1 MNNVLGIVFSNMH
14 DYLISELTAVR
25 CMGSVPVGGR
35 YRMID
40 FALSGF
46 VNSQIENV
54 GIVTKSN
61 YQSLMDH
68 LGSGTE
74 WDLSRRHG
82 GLTILPP
89 FGSAGTG
96 GMYRGKVE
104 AFHGIKSFVR
114 KSPGDYVLSVDCDFI
129 ANIDYTDF
137 IEQHLNGDAD
147 ISVMYK
153 KMQLTGEKDKDYSTF
168 LLDGGDVVRE
178 MLINPEIKGEQ
189 NVFLN
194 VMMISKDLLE
204 RVVSACYSRNQFSF
218 DKDVLQAG
226 MDHYKIK
233 AYEFT
238 GHVARIDSMKAY
250 YAANMALLEPQV
262 REALFPRERPIFTKI
277 RDEAPVRYGLK
288 SHAVNSLIADGC
300 IIDGEVENS
309 LLFRGVKVARGAS
322 VKNSIVMQ
330 GSEIGAN
337 SSLNY
342 VITDKDV
349 TIKDNRTLTGF
360 ETYPVFI
367 SKGSSV

>member
-1 MNNVLGIVFSNMH
+1 MKNVLGIVFSNMH
-14 DYLISELTAVR
+14 DYLVSELTAVR

-40 FALSGF
+40 FSLSGF
-46 VNSQIENV
+46 VNSGIENV
-54 GIVTKSN
+54 GVVTKSN

-96 GMYRGKVE
+96 GIYRGKVE
-104 AFHGIKSFVR
+104 AFAGVKPFITN
-114 KSPGDYVLSVDCDFI
+114 SPGTHVLSVDCDFM
-129 ANIDYTDF
+129 ANIDYAGF
-137 IEQHLNGDAD
+137 INQHLNGDAD
-147 ISVMYK
+147 ISVLYK
-153 KMQLTGEKDKDYSTF
+153 KMQLTGEKDKDYTTF
-168 LLDGGDVVRE
+168 LLDSEDTVRE
-178 MLINPEIKGEQ
+178 MLLNPEIKGEQ

-194 VMMISKDLLE
+194 VMMISKELLD
-204 RVVSACYSRNQFSF
+204 RVVSACYSRNKFSF

-226 MDHYKIK
+226 IDRYKIK

-238 GHVARIDSMKAY
+238 GHVSRIDSMKAY
-250 YAANMALLEPQV
+250 YAANMALLEPAV
-262 REALFPRERPIFTKI
+262 RSALFPRERPIYTKI
-277 RDEAPVRYGLK
+277 RDEAPVIYGLE

-300 IIDGEVENS
+300 MIDGEVENS
-309 LLFRGVKVARGAS
+309 LLFRGVKVAKGAK

-330 GSEIGAN
+330 GSEIGAS

-349 TIKDNRTLTGF
+349 TIKESRTLTGF
-360 ETYPVFI
+360 ETYPVYI
-367 SKGSSV
+367 SKGSIV

>member
-1 MNNVLGIVFSNMH
+1 MKTVLGIVFSNMH

-46 VNSQIENV
+46 VNSGIENV
-54 GIVTKSN
+54 GVVTKSN

-74 WDLSRRHG
+74 WDLSRRRG

-89 FGSAGTG
+89 FGSAVSG

-104 AFHGIKSFVR
+104 AFAGVKPFIKN
-114 KSPGDYVLSVDCDFI
+114 SPGTHVLAVDCDFM

-137 IEQHLNGDAD
+137 IDQHLNGDAD

-168 LLDGGDVVRE
+168 MLDGGDIVRD

-194 VMMISKDLLE
+194 VMMISKDLLD

-218 DKDVLQAG
+218 DKVVLQAG
-226 MDHYKIK
+226 IDHYKIK

-250 YAANMALLEPQV
+250 YASNMALLESPV
-262 REALFPRERPIFTKI
+262 RNALFPRERPIYTKI
-277 RDEAPVRYGLK
+277 RDEAPVRYGLN
-288 SHAVNSLIADGC
+288 SRAVNSLIADGC
-300 IIDGEVENS
+300 IIDGQVENS
-309 LLFRGVKVARGAS
+309 LLFRGVKVAKGAV

-330 GSEIGAN
+330 GSEIGVD

-349 TIKDNRTLTGF
+349 TIRDSRTLTGF

-367 SKGSSV
+367 AKGSSV